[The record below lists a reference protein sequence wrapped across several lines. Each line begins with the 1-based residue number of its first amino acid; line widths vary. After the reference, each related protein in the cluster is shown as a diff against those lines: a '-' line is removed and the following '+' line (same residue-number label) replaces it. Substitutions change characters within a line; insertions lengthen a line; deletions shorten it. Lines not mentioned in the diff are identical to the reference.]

1 MKTARGILTFTRSA
15 LISGAILLFVAAG
28 AVCAMRVARAQ
39 EPLTFKSSV
48 DVVTIQ
54 ALVRDSRGR
63 VVKGLRTADFEVLDN
78 GKPKPIIDVRADAKA
93 PLSVAILLDLS
104 GSMQAPSKREVAEE
118 ALGTVLGQLREGVDE
133 AALYTFDSTLHEQ
146 QTFTSNLD
154 LVKRNVKSL
163 EAWGATSLYDALA
176 ATAQKISTRQTTR
189 RAIIAFTDGL
199 DTSSDLTAAEV
210 SALASSIDVPVYV
223 MATVPLVDR
232 LTVDGKGRPT
242 RTSDVDLGD
251 LAEWTGGAFC
261 FASTATEAVIM
272 TAHYV
277 NDLRQQYLIAIEAAN
292 VREWRRLDVRVR
304 KRTLD
309 VRARSGY
316 FGG

>member
-1 MKTARGILTFTRSA
+1 
-15 LISGAILLFVAAG
+15 
-28 AVCAMRVARAQ
+28 
-39 EPLTFKSSV
+39 
-48 DVVTIQ
+48 
-54 ALVRDSRGR
+54 
-63 VVKGLRTADFEVLDN
+63 
-78 GKPKPIIDVRADAKA
+78 
-93 PLSVAILLDLS
+93 
-104 GSMQAPSKREVAEE
+104 
-118 ALGTVLGQLREGVDE
+118 
-133 AALYTFDSTLHEQ
+133 
-146 QTFTSNLD
+146 
-154 LVKRNVKSL
+154 
-163 EAWGATSLYDALA
+163 
-176 ATAQKISTRQTTR
+176 
-189 RAIIAFTDGL
+189 
-199 DTSSDLTAAEV
+199 
-210 SALASSIDVPVYV
+210 

-232 LTVDGKGRPT
+232 LTVDSKGRPT